1 VRDVS
6 FLILVGLTSLAGYLV
21 GARWLGLPR
30 AGLAAAVGATLE
42 TIGLAV
48 VFLGGNLGVL
58 MLAIP
63 LARFATGGF
72 VPVYVVD
79 DVTLSTVS
87 LVQGL
92 LFRWWWSRG

>member
-1 VRDVS
+1 
-6 FLILVGLTSLAGYLV
+6 
-21 GARWLGLPR
+21 
-30 AGLAAAVGATLE
+30 
-42 TIGLAV
+42 V
-48 VFLGGNLGVL
+48 VFLVVNLGGL

-63 LARFATGGF
+63 LARVATSGF

-92 LFRWWWSRG
+92 LFRWWWSRRRAEQAGDRMRLRGRAVAPPRLIKGDTSCGNSLGCSSP